1 MKLILASGSPRRSE
15 ILKNAG
21 YEFVVK
27 PTSADESLPG
37 GILPEDAV
45 KLLSERKAD
54 AAEIECSDVVLS
66 ADTVV
71 ALGDRI
77 LGKPSDKTEA
87 FSMLRSLS
95 GKTHSVY
102 TGVTIKSAEK
112 KRVFAVKTDVLFYPL
127 TDDEINAYIATGEP
141 FDKAGAYG
149 IQGRA
154 AVFVEKSTVI
164 ITAWWACR
172 FQDAQESCATSALC
186 RACDFKQTI
195 TTAVRKIGNPKR
207 ETAVFIAKNSR
218 AMFFHRTGALLLYCF
233 IRRCVIETAAECC
246 FRLEERKWPSLSRR
260 SILRS

>member
-1 MKLILASGSPRRSE
+1 LPCGNPPPFTREAKSLRLALTRPTSLYKGGKKLILKVTRFSQTTIKFRRKKMKLILASGSPRRSE

-27 PTSADESLPG
+27 PTSADESLPD
-37 GILPEDAV
+37 GILPGDAV

-54 AAEIECSDVVLS
+54 AAKIECSDVVLS

-77 LGKPSDKTEA
+77 LGKPSDKAEA

-154 AVFVEKSTVI
+154 AVFVEKIDGDYYSVVGLPLS
-164 ITAWWACR
+164 R
-172 FQDAQESCATSALC
+172 CARAL
-186 RACDFKQTI
+186 RDFGI
-195 TTAVRKIGNPKR
+195 V
-207 ETAVFIAKNSR
+207 
-218 AMFFHRTGALLLYCF
+218 
-233 IRRCVIETAAECC
+233 
-246 FRLEERKWPSLSRR
+246 PSL
-260 SILRS
+260 